1 MGLFSLFSNK
11 EINAFAKDLAADLA
25 KRYPSAL
32 DVNPAKRV
40 SENRLTRVLEE
51 TLMKAVEFQRTHKLG
66 VLGKAK
72 LGNEFRWHLKGMG
85 YTEKFI
91 EVATEGLMV
100 YLTRGPQPAGAA
112 SGAEN
117 PEPAPGAPA
126 QGR

>member
-1 MGLFSLFSNK
+1 MGLFALFSNT
-11 EINAFAKDLAADLA
+11 EIKTFAKDLAADLA

-32 DVNPAKRV
+32 DINPAKRV

-51 TLMKAVEFQRTHKLG
+51 TLMKAVEFQQTHKLG
-66 VLGKAK
+66 VVGKAK

-100 YLTRGPQPAGAA
+100 YLTRGPQPSDTA
-112 SGAEN
+112 SAEK
-117 PEPAPGAPA
+117 
-126 QGR
+126 R